1 MDIKTTIMSPFPSLY
16 KTALEVIEERAAE
29 WAGTV
34 NVVLL
39 KSLGTGVAESRAEI
53 AKGAEVIVSRGNTAA
68 RIEKQVQIPVVH
80 IQVTA
85 VDIMQALKQVG
96 DCHAQVGVMG
106 FPDVV
111 YECEKVGELMGI
123 SIRELPPQDDIED
136 AHCVIKKAIDAGIS
150 VIIGD
155 NSASSIA
162 VKFGIQGILIESGKN
177 AVYKAI
183 KEAERIAAV
192 QRKEMG
198 RVKLEMERA
207 KLLNTIIESS
217 TDGIVAVDKEARI
230 TYFNPIAQE
239 IFKRTAEQAISK
251 NVIDVIDNTKLL
263 DVLQSGAPQLADIQH
278 IGKKVIATKRVP
290 IKVND
295 EIVGAIASFQDVTQL
310 QMFEQTI
317 RQKLHSKGLVAKA
330 TLGQVVGSSQVMQL
344 LKERTGK
351 FAGTESTVLIT
362 GESGTGKEMLAQSVH
377 NLSERKLGPF
387 VAINCGALPESLL
400 ESEMFGYEQGAFTGA
415 KRGGKV
421 GLFELAHGGTIFLD
435 EVGEMPLP
443 LQSRLLR
450 VLQEKEVMRL
460 GADRVIPV
468 DVRVIAATNQDLET
482 LVDEKKFRNDLYYR
496 LNILRLCIPPLR
508 ERADDIPELVEH
520 FLRLYGRINAGIAGI
535 GPRAIRLLQLCPWN
549 GNVRE
554 LASVLERVMLL
565 ARGPIIEEA
574 DIKEVMPPNAGMPK
588 AAAPGP
594 EFSLKQMEQEAI
606 MQMLIEE
613 EFNYTKLSA
622 RLGISR
628 QTLWRR
634 MKSWQKQSKSQ

>member
-1 MDIKTTIMSPFPSLY
+1 MDIKTTIISPFPSLY

-29 WAGTV
+29 WIGTV
-34 NVVLL
+34 NAVLL
-39 KSLGTGVAESRAEI
+39 KSLGTGVIESREEI
-53 AKGAEVIVSRGNTAA
+53 AQGTEVIVSRGNTAA
-68 RIEKQVQIPVVH
+68 RIEKHIQIPVVH

-96 DCHAQVGVMG
+96 DSCAQVGVMG
-106 FPDVV
+106 FPGVV

-123 SIRELPPQDDIED
+123 SIRELELPAKDDVEEV
-136 AHCVIKKAIDAGIS
+136 HKVIKEAIDSGIS

-155 NSASSIA
+155 NSASSVA

-177 AVYKAI
+177 AIYKAI
-183 KEAERIAAV
+183 KEAETIAIV
-192 QRKEMG
+192 QRTEK
-198 RVKLEMERA
+198 ERA

-217 TDGIVAVDKEARI
+217 TDGIVAVDKNGRI
-230 TYFNPIAQE
+230 TYFNPMAQD
-239 IFKRTAEQAISK
+239 IFKRTAARAVGKSVGEVIS
-251 NVIDVIDNTKLL
+251 NTQLIDVLK
-263 DVLQSGAPQLADIQH
+263 SGIPQFADIQH
-278 IGKKVIATKRVP
+278 IGKKVIATKRIP

-295 EIVGAIASFQDVTQL
+295 ETVGAIASFQDVTQL
-310 QMFEQTI
+310 QIFEQII
-317 RQKLHSKGLVAKA
+317 RQKLHHKGLVAKA
-330 TLGQVVGSSQVMQL
+330 TLDQFIGSSQVMQT
-344 LKERTGK
+344 LKGRTKK
-351 FAGTESTVLIT
+351 FAMTDSTVLIT
-362 GESGTGKEMLAQSVH
+362 GESGTGKEMLAQSIH
-377 NLSERKLGPF
+377 NLSKRKIGPF

-435 EVGEMPLP
+435 EIGEMPLP

-460 GADRVIPV
+460 GADRVIPI

-482 LVDEKKFRNDLYYR
+482 LVAAKAFRNDLYYR

-508 ERADDIPELVEH
+508 ERVEDIPELVEH
-520 FLRLYGRINAGIAGI
+520 FLHLYSNINPDVVGISPLAV
-535 GPRAIRLLQLCPWN
+535 RLLQLHSWS

-554 LASVLERVMLL
+554 LYSGLERVMLL
-565 ARGPIIEEA
+565 ATEPVIE
-574 DIKEVMPPNAGMPK
+574 DGDVKEVLPIRANPSK
-588 AAAPGP
+588 VAALPTNGA
-594 EFSLKQMEQEAI
+594 LVQMEKEAI
-606 MQMLIEE
+606 TQLLIEE
-613 EFNYTKLSA
+613 EFNYSRVAA

-634 MKSWQKQSKSQ
+634 LKGWQNKSADQ